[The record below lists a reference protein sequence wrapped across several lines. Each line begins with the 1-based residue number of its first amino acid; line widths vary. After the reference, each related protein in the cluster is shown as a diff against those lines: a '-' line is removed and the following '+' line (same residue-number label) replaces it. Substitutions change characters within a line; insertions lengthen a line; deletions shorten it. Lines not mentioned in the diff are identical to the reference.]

1 MHRSKRYYRHLRCFL
16 LFLLPSLLIYTIFWI
31 VPIIFNGVISFSSWN
46 GVTAFSDIKWVSF
59 QNFKNIF
66 TNDIMFPQ
74 ALWHNVVF
82 TVISVIFVPLVG
94 FILAMLIEKATVH
107 KGIYRT
113 LLFVPAVVP
122 LMAVA
127 ILFRWVYSIDGG
139 IINELLA
146 LVGLGSLQRD
156 FLGDSATAL
165 YAVSVINI
173 WKALPFYMTILLS
186 GLQSIPHDL
195 EEAAEIDGCTKMQ
208 AIRHV
213 TIPLLKP
220 ILVVVYGLVI
230 IDGFRTFDLIF
241 VTTNGGPNFSTEI
254 LTTYIYRVAFGDFRM
269 GYATAL
275 SMVNIIIVLIITMIY
290 FRFSM
295 KSNTD

>member
-46 GVTAFSDIKWVSF
+46 GVTAFSDIKWVGF

>member
-31 VPIIFNGVISFSSWN
+31 VPIIFNGVISFSPWN
-46 GVTAFSDIKWVSF
+46 GVTAFSDIKWVGF

-94 FILAMLIEKATVH
+94 LILATLIEKATVH